1 MWTMSSSQA
10 YRKEEDEHTP
20 KENSMYRDV
29 LGKQFDVFS

>member
-10 YRKEEDEHTP
+10 YRKEEDEHI
-20 KENSMYRDV
+20 KKKNSMYRDV